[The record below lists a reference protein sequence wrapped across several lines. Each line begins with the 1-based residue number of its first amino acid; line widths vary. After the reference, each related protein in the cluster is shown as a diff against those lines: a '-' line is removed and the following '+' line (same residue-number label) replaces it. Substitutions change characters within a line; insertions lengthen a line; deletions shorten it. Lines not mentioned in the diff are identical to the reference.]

1 MRWTGLLCGTAGKEI
16 RVVLPP
22 MALPHASLSSLP
34 KCFDYGVCNRVCA
47 HKRNSLHLAW
57 PTCRR
62 HMRKERRPGSP
73 LGREGGG
80 GWQNL
85 GRGGREC
92 TLHNVNL
99 HDAEASESAKDST
112 YNVHSCV

>member
-1 MRWTGLLCGTAGKEI
+1 MAHLPEAHEEGKE
-16 RVVLPP
+16 
-22 MALPHASLSSLP
+22 A
-34 KCFDYGVCNRVCA
+34 
-47 HKRNSLHLAW
+47 
-57 PTCRR
+57 
-62 HMRKERRPGSP
+62 RKP
-73 LGREGGG
+73 LGERGGG
-80 GWQNL
+80 GWPNL

>member
-1 MRWTGLLCGTAGKEI
+1 MRTQTQQSTSCMAHLPEAHEEGKE
-16 RVVLPP
+16 
-22 MALPHASLSSLP
+22 A
-34 KCFDYGVCNRVCA
+34 
-47 HKRNSLHLAW
+47 
-57 PTCRR
+57 
-62 HMRKERRPGSP
+62 RKP
-73 LGREGGG
+73 LGERGGG

>member
-1 MRWTGLLCGTAGKEI
+1 MAHLPEAHEEGKE
-16 RVVLPP
+16 
-22 MALPHASLSSLP
+22 A
-34 KCFDYGVCNRVCA
+34 
-47 HKRNSLHLAW
+47 
-57 PTCRR
+57 
-62 HMRKERRPGSP
+62 RKP
-73 LGREGGG
+73 LGERGGG